1 MLPFDSGGLEPRQ
14 RLSRDRNFIMAY
26 YGIIWCRTGRYRKNI
41 NYFKMHELSLNKETI
56 HVWTCPLDKFYKRS
70 LLNTYY
76 KLLSEAEKNRL
87 NRFVFP
93 ERKNRFLISHAVVRL
108 LLSLYSEI
116 KPTEWKFDLGKY
128 GKPYISSTLNSE
140 KLHFNISS
148 VSGLLVIAVTYDN
161 DVGIDIEKY
170 DEKID
175 QNQVARICFSKEEIV
190 NLKKITDSEIR
201 LRHFFANWTMKEA
214 FSKML
219 GNGLFMPLTECGF
232 SFDGER
238 GIQFKMTNIENH
250 DNRLF
255 FNLIHLDKQFIISLC
270 VSQSVEKDKKTLMA
284 PKLEFGEIS
293 PRCFNFGKKQ
303 PVAAFGYYDPGNNA
317 RIFV

>member
-1 MLPFDSGGLEPRQ
+1 M
-14 RLSRDRNFIMAY
+14 Y
-26 YGIIWCRTGRYRKNI
+26 
-41 NYFKMHELSLNKETI
+41 ELSLNKETI

-76 KLLSEAEKNRL
+76 KLLSVAEKNRL

-116 KPTEWKFDLGKY
+116 KPTEWEFDLGKH

-238 GIQFKMTNIENH
+238 GIQFKMNNIENH

-255 FNLIHLDKQFIISLC
+255 FNLIHLDEQFIISLC

-293 PRCFNFGKKQ
+293 PHCFNFGKKH

>member
-1 MLPFDSGGLEPRQ
+1 
-14 RLSRDRNFIMAY
+14 
-26 YGIIWCRTGRYRKNI
+26 
-41 NYFKMHELSLNKETI
+41 
-56 HVWTCPLDKFYKRS
+56 
-70 LLNTYY
+70 
-76 KLLSEAEKNRL
+76 
-87 NRFVFP
+87 
-93 ERKNRFLISHAVVRL
+93 
-108 LLSLYSEI
+108 
-116 KPTEWKFDLGKY
+116 
-128 GKPYISSTLNSE
+128 
-140 KLHFNISS
+140 
-148 VSGLLVIAVTYDN
+148 
-161 DVGIDIEKY
+161 
-170 DEKID
+170 
-175 QNQVARICFSKEEIV
+175 
-190 NLKKITDSEIR
+190 
-201 LRHFFANWTMKEA
+201 
-214 FSKML
+214 ML